1 MAKLLLPFGS
11 SPTLSRFSL
20 CTSWFPSTA
29 YLSSWKSRVRF
40 DVLSFL
46 GSQVIAALEVEC
58 RHDSRVSVRFRSPK
72 DQTLKH
78 AAGVVTFRFNCVHF
92 R

>member
-1 MAKLLLPFGS
+1 MWRNCFFRSGVAP
-11 SPTLSRFSL
+11 PQ
-20 CTSWFPSTA
+20 
-29 YLSSWKSRVRF
+29 VRF